1 MAESTGQVVV
11 GVDADADAPTTA
23 VIAAGAR
30 EATRLHLGLLLVH
43 PLPASPPW
51 LVGIEPPRAGGAP
64 QLAQRL
70 LDHLVEK
77 TAAAHPGVVVH
88 GILRSGSP
96 AGALLAGSANA
107 ALILVAADAR
117 IRYGGLLAGPVT
129 TQVAAHA
136 RTSVIVVPT
145 SERRRP
151 AGPAKV
157 VVGID
162 GSRGSAEAVAFAFLQ
177 ARARTAHLHAIHVW
191 ESSSWHGVTPNLMPA
206 FTTGPLHT
214 AADEMLREATVGG
227 ESTYPDVTV
236 VREVLYGDNPVHAL
250 NNAAADAD
258 IVVVGAR
265 GGGGFGSLLLGSIS
279 DGLVRYATRTVVVVR
294 DGRSPDRAERPGVG
308 GSVGTESA
316 RQIGLY

>member
-1 MAESTGQVVV
+1 MAESRGQVVV

-51 LVGIEPPRAGGAP
+51 LVGLEPPRAGGAP

-77 TAAAHPGVVVH
+77 TAAAHPGIVVR

-96 AGALLAGSANA
+96 ASALLAGSAKA
-107 ALILVAADAR
+107 ALILV
-117 IRYGGLLAGPVT
+117 
-129 TQVAAHA
+129 
-136 RTSVIVVPT
+136 
-145 SERRRP
+145 
-151 AGPAKV
+151 
-157 VVGID
+157 
-162 GSRGSAEAVAFAFLQ
+162 
-177 ARARTAHLHAIHVW
+177 
-191 ESSSWHGVTPNLMPA
+191 
-206 FTTGPLHT
+206 PLHT

-236 VREVLYGDNPVHAL
+236 VRKVLYGDNPVRAL

-265 GGGGFGSLLLGSIS
+265 GGGGIGSLLLGSIS
-279 DGLVRYATRTVVVVR
+279 DGLVRYATRTVAVVR
-294 DGRSPDRAERPGVG
+294 DE
-308 GSVGTESA
+308 
-316 RQIGLY
+316 